1 MNTSYY
7 CYFIC
12 FILLFVAI
20 YLSDKRRK
28 VAILNAVIKNRKRE
42 RENNPMIELAKQ
54 FIGKDCL
61 IYTMD
66 SGLNSVSGVIK
77 SVSENGMIIEGKDG
91 ALEAI
96 NLDYVTRIR
105 EYPRNKNGKKKSVV
119 LD

>member
-1 MNTSYY
+1 MG
-7 CYFIC
+7 
-12 FILLFVAI
+12 
-20 YLSDKRRK
+20 DKRRK
-28 VAILNAVIKNRKRE
+28 TAVLNAVIKNKKRE

-66 SGLNSVSGVIK
+66 SGYSSVNGVIK
-77 SVSENGMIIEGKDG
+77 SVSENGIIVEGKEG

>member
-1 MNTSYY
+1 MNSYFY
-7 CYFIC
+7 IIC
-12 FILLFVAI
+12 FILLLLAV

-28 VAILNAVIKNRKRE
+28 TAVLNSVIKNKKRE

-54 FIGKDCL
+54 FIGKDCI

-66 SGLNSVSGVIK
+66 SSLGSVNGVIK
-77 SVSENGMIIEGKDG
+77 SVSVNGITVEVKDG
-91 ALEAI
+91 TLEAI